1 MRTLKRQRFQN
12 RLIDNL
18 RVLCNLQRSHVA
30 VGNNS
35 PEVDLLIFTISTL
48 KFIMSYWLVSNRI
61 GVEKLILRG

>member
-18 RVLCNLQRSHVA
+18 RVLRNLQRSHVT